1 MQNFPG
7 SNFFF
12 LLRTSWRFA
21 TKQGRRRIVLF
32 YTMFLVANIVLAFQP
47 VALAQ
52 LINAAQQGGDGAL
65 QKVFLLSLAY
75 GGLTALF
82 WCLHGPAR
90 LIERREAF
98 TDSRAFIASLYRIV
112 TEMPLRW
119 HQDHHSGGTINR
131 IRKAERA
138 LFLFSQGQFV
148 TIQIVVRVVS
158 SMAMLA
164 FYSGPVALASIGSS
178 LLIAMVIR
186 RFDRDLIPL
195 VRTTNESEHHLSSA
209 LYDYIGNIVTVLTL
223 RMQGNT
229 GDEIQSR
236 YERIKKSF
244 WREVTVNE
252 WKWGC
257 INMLLIF
264 TQMAIV
270 GFYVAAKMEHGGA
283 IALGG
288 VVAVFQ
294 YLLTIMQQ
302 FFQGSLTFEQQL
314 YYSIDLHGVD
324 QLIEDHTRLVKSVK
338 IQKKRNWKKIR
349 IENLVFTH
357 HQGEDPFHHLR
368 GVSLTV
374 NAGQKIAFVG
384 SSGSGKTTFLTLMRG
399 LYDAQSVEVKI
410 DDMSFDTLAPLS
422 AFTTLVPQD
431 TEIFENTVE
440 YNMTFG
446 IKLPETVLQQAMSIS
461 CFDDVL
467 PKLPNGIATDI
478 RERGVNMSGG
488 QKQRLAL
495 ARGIIAA
502 QDSSLVLLD
511 EPTSSLDQMT
521 ESLVF
526 DRMFEAFA
534 DKAIIASVH
543 RLHLLSRFDTI
554 VLMENGQIIE
564 HGDFTTL
571 LARQG
576 AFAKLWLK
584 HLGQVDL
591 ARASD

>member
-1 MQNFPG
+1 MQSFPG
-7 SNFFF
+7 SNFAF
-12 LLRTSWRFA
+12 LLQTCWRFA
-21 TKQGRRRIVLF
+21 TQAGRRRILLF
-32 YTMFLVANIVLAFQP
+32 YGMFLCANIILSLQP
-47 VALAQ
+47 VLLAR
-52 LINAAQQGGDGAL
+52 LIDAAQKGGDNAL
-65 QKVFLLSLAY
+65 QKVFWLAVGY
-75 GGLTALF
+75 GAVTLVF
-82 WCLHGPAR
+82 WGLHGPAR

-98 TDSRAFIASLYRIV
+98 TVSRSFIASLYRIV

-138 LFLFSQGQFV
+138 LFQFSQGQFV
-148 TIQIVVRVVS
+148 SIQIVVRAVAS
-158 SMAMLA
+158 TAMLA
-164 FYSGPVALASIGSS
+164 FYSVPVALASVACS
-178 LLIAMVIR
+178 LLIAIVIR

-229 GDEIQSR
+229 GDEIQAR
-236 YERIKKSF
+236 YERIKKTF

-252 WKWGC
+252 WKWGTVS
-257 INMLLIF
+257 ILLIVA
-264 TQMAIV
+264 QMGI
-270 GFYVAAKMEHGGA
+270 VAAY
-283 IALGG
+283 ALVHMQAGRALDLG
-288 VVAVFQ
+288 SVVAIFQ
-294 YLLTIMQQ
+294 YMNIIMQQ

-314 YYSIDLHGVD
+314 YQAIDVHGVD
-324 QLIEDHTRLVKSVK
+324 NLLGDHARLVKGVK
-338 IQKKRNWKKIR
+338 MPKKREWKKIR

-357 HQGEDPFHHLR
+357 HEGKDAFHHLR

-374 NAGQKIAFVG
+374 HAGQKIAFVG

-399 LYDAQSVEVKI
+399 LYNAQSVDLRI
-410 DDMSFDTLAPLS
+410 DDMSFNNLAPLS

-440 YNMTFG
+440 YNMSFG
-446 IKLPETVLQQAMSIS
+446 IKLPETVLRQAVSIS
-461 CFDDVL
+461 CFDEVL
-467 PKLPNGIATDI
+467 PKLPNGLATDI

-495 ARGIIAA
+495 ARGIVAA

-526 DRMFEAFA
+526 DRLFEAFA

-554 VLMENGQIIE
+554 VLMENGAIIE
-564 HGDFTTL
+564 QGDFTTL

-576 AFAKLWLK
+576 AFAKMWLK

-591 ARASD
+591 TIKI